1 MTHSF
6 LLSRLLYG
14 QSRQTSFNLLGSV
27 ASAPKAQL
35 EPAFMEK
42 TRRGTGADAMQRL
55 LLAVVLLVVL
65 PAHGAADD
73 ISGDDLVYSEVIFAS
88 TYSHARC

>member
-1 MTHSF
+1 
-6 LLSRLLYG
+6 
-14 QSRQTSFNLLGSV
+14 
-27 ASAPKAQL
+27 
-35 EPAFMEK
+35 
-42 TRRGTGADAMQRL
+42 MQRL